1 MAAFP
6 PNKLFKISDAA
17 GGSPTTEEI
26 EVPGGKLMKDML
38 DSNDN
43 FIVVSQVSLL
53 LLFFHYIYTYI
64 SIHGGLYT
72 NPNPNPNIV
81 ITIIITINHLL

>member
-53 LLFFHYIYTYI
+53 LLFFHLSLHIY
-64 SIHGGLYT
+64 LYFHSWR
-72 NPNPNPNIV
+72 
-81 ITIIITINHLL
+81 TIY